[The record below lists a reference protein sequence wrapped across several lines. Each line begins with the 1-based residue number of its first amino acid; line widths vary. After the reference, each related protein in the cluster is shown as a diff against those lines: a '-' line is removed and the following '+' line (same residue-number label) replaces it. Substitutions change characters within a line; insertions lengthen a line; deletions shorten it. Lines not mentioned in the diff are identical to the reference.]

1 MFTAAERLRIARA
14 IKWVDEVYENA
25 PLTTCVETIDK
36 YNCDFCVH
44 GDDLS
49 INAQG
54 VDTFATVKAAGRYRE
69 VKRTGFFFMSI
80 TYFEDL
86 FSRCFYNGSGRTNV
100 ACN

>member
-1 MFTAAERLRIARA
+1 MPTNKLSKGPPVFTAAERLRIARA

-25 PLTTCVETIDK
+25 PLTTSVETIEK

-54 VDTFATVKAAGRYRE
+54 IDTFATVKAAGRYRE
-69 VKRTGFFFMSI
+69 VKRTG
-80 TYFEDL
+80 L
-86 FSRCFYNGSGRTNV
+86 AKNV
-100 ACN
+100 DFLLLLC

>member
-69 VKRTGFFFMSI
+69 VKRTGFSMILTIFD
-80 TYFEDL
+80 YL
-86 FSRCFYNGSGRTNV
+86 FSWRLYNGLGRAYV